1 MAAPETVGIV
11 VVSHSRPLAR
21 AAIALAG
28 EMLNGR
34 PVVIE
39 AAAGLDE
46 STLGTDAV
54 AIMAAI
60 ERANGPAGVVVLMDL
75 GSAVLSAELALEL
88 MADPAARERVVL
100 SSAPIVEGLIVAAV
114 AAAGGADR
122 HEVAAEAS
130 SALMGKTTHLGP
142 TSADDPPVEQ
152 TGPAASAVAE
162 FTVLNEHGLHARP
175 AARLV
180 GEVRGL
186 DASVQLVNRTTG
198 AGPVPANS
206 LSKVAMLGALRGHD
220 IEVRASG
227 RQAEAAVDQV
237 LALAARRFDEP
248 ELADQSRQPTDVA
261 VAADGDAVRAGGTQ
275 QPLPAAPGVVVAEV
289 AARLTADADA
299 DVPQEAPGD
308 PDVQWR
314 RVVTAVDDVRRAVE
328 QLRER
333 TRRETGPSEAAIF
346 DAHLALLGDP
356 DVLADVEAKVRA
368 GMGAARAWTT
378 CLAAVQTQWSQLPD
392 PYLRERAAD
401 VAAVAQQVLRALTG
415 APAGANWSAGV
426 VVVDDITPA
435 DVAALDASAGR
446 GLVLAHGSTS
456 SHAAIIARARSI
468 PMVVSAGSAVLALP
482 AGTPIAV
489 DGGTGEL
496 FVHPSLETVEELTG
510 RAAALAER
518 RVQQLTQAGQ
528 PAVSRDGVHVEVL
541 ANVGSAADTA
551 TAASN
556 GADGVGLVRTE
567 FLFLDRVDPPDAVEQ
582 EQVYDAICAAI
593 PGRRTVFRTLDVGG
607 DKPLS
612 YLPVPAE
619 ANPFLGRRGIRLSLE
634 RPQLLQQQLTALCR
648 TARATPIDVMFPM
661 VTSVDEL
668 LQARRILD
676 DAALASG
683 GSPRLRVGIMVEV
696 PAAALKIESFL
707 PHVDFVSIG
716 TNDLTQ
722 YTVAAERGNPAVAAL
737 HDALD
742 PGVLQLVDRVCQGA
756 ASAVD
761 VAVCGESA
769 SDEVAV
775 PVLAGLGVRELSVSP
790 QAVPAVK
797 ALIRTLDVERCRALA
812 RTALTLRDAGE
823 VRALV
828 QQATTAF
835 DGAPS

>member
-1 MAAPETVGIV
+1 MAAREAVGIV
-11 VVSHSRPLAR
+11 VVSHSRQLAR

-28 EMLNGR
+28 EMLNGH

-46 STLGTDAV
+46 STFGTDAV
-54 AIMAAI
+54 RIKEAI
-60 ERANGPAGVVVLMDL
+60 ERANGSSGVVVLMDM
-75 GSAVLSAELALEL
+75 GSAVLSTELALEL
-88 MADPAARERVVL
+88 MADPAARERVIL

-122 HEVAAEAS
+122 HEVAAEAG
-130 SALMGKTTHLGP
+130 SALMGKATHLG
-142 TSADDPPVEQ
+142 TTTADGPPVEQ
-152 TGPAASAVAE
+152 TGPEPSAVAE
-162 FTVLNEHGLHARP
+162 FTVLGEHGLHARP

-186 DASVQLVNRTTG
+186 EASVQLVNLTTG

-206 LSKVAMLGALRGHD
+206 LSKVAILGALQGHR

-227 RQAEAAVDQV
+227 RQAQEAVGQV
-237 LALAARRFDEP
+237 VALAARRFDEP
-248 ELADQSRQPTDVA
+248 DQPGRSDVA
-261 VAADGDAVRAGGTQ
+261 KAADTPAARAGGDAQ
-275 QPLPAAPGVVVAEV
+275 QPMPASPGVVIAEV
-289 AARLTADADA
+289 AGQLAA
-299 DVPQEAPGD
+299 DVDDDVPEDAPGD

-314 RVVTAVDDVRRAVE
+314 RVLAAVDDVRRGLE

-333 TRRETGPSEAAIF
+333 TRRETGSSEAAIF

-356 DVLADVEAKVRA
+356 DVLADVEAKVRE
-368 GMGAARAWTT
+368 GISAARAWTA
-378 CLAAVQTQWSQLPD
+378 CLAAVHTQWSQIPD

-415 APAGANWSAGV
+415 APARDQWSTGV

-435 DVAALDASAGR
+435 DVAALDAAAVR
-446 GLVLAHGSTS
+446 ALVLAHGSPS
-456 SHAAIIARARSI
+456 SHAAIIARARGI
-468 PMVVSAGSAVLALP
+468 PMIVSAGSAVLDLP
-482 AGTPIAV
+482 AGTALAL

-496 FVHPSLETVEELTG
+496 FVDPSPETIEELTV

-518 RVQQLTQAGQ
+518 RTQQLARAGQ
-528 PAVSRDGVHVEVL
+528 PAVSRDGVHIEVL
-541 ANVGSAADTA
+541 ANVGSAADTT

-567 FLFLDRVDPPDAVEQ
+567 FLFLDRVKPPEVVEQ
-582 EQVYDAICAAI
+582 EQVYDAICAAL

-612 YLPVPAE
+612 YLPTPAE
-619 ANPFLGRRGIRLSLE
+619 QNPFLGLRGIRLSLD
-634 RPQLLQQQLTALCR
+634 RPHLLQQQLTALCR
-648 TARATPIDVMFPM
+648 TARRMAIDVMFPM

-668 LQARRILD
+668 LQARQMLD
-676 DAALASG
+676 EAALAAG
-683 GSPRLRVGIMVEV
+683 GTPELRVGIMVEV

-722 YTVAAERGNPAVAAL
+722 YTLAAERGNPAVAAL

-742 PGVLQLVDRVCQGA
+742 PGVLQLVHRVCQCAG
-756 ASAVD
+756 SAVD

-769 SDEVAV
+769 SDEVAI
-775 PVLAGLGVRELSVSP
+775 PVLVGLGVRELSVSP
-790 QAVPAVK
+790 EAVPAVK
-797 ALIRTLDVERCRALA
+797 AIIRTLDLERCRAIA
-812 RTALTLRDAGE
+812 QTALTLRDAGE

-828 QQATTAF
+828 GRATTTAS
-835 DGAPS
+835 GATP

>member
-1 MAAPETVGIV
+1 MAPHEAVGIV

-28 EMLNGR
+28 EMLGGR

-54 AIMAAI
+54 AIKEAI

-75 GSAVLSAELALEL
+75 GSAVLSTELALEL

-130 SALMGKTTHLGP
+130 AALMAKATHLG
-142 TSADDPPVEQ
+142 TTTDAGAPVEQ
-152 TGPAASAVAE
+152 TGAAPSAVAV

-186 DASVQLVNRTTG
+186 DASVQLVNLTTG

-206 LSKVAMLGALRGHD
+206 LSKVAMLGASRGHD
-220 IEVRASG
+220 VEVRAGG
-227 RQAEAAVDQV
+227 RQAQQAVEQV
-237 LALAARRFDEP
+237 VALAARRFDEP
-248 ELADQSRQPTDVA
+248 EQPARSARPTDVTV
-261 VAADGDAVRAGGTQ
+261 VADPPAAGAQ
-275 QPLPAAPGVVVAEV
+275 QPMPASPGVVVAEV
-289 AARLTADADA
+289 AALLTADVGD
-299 DVPQEAPGD
+299 DVLQDAPGD
-308 PDVQWR
+308 PDEQWR
-314 RVVTAVDDVRRAVE
+314 RVVTAVDDVRRGVE

-333 TRRETGPSEAAIF
+333 TRRETGSSEAAIF

-356 DVLADVEAKVRA
+356 DVLTDVEAKVRE

-401 VAAVAQQVLRALTG
+401 VAAVAQQVLRALSG
-415 APAGANWSAGV
+415 APAGSEWSAGV

-435 DVAALDASAGR
+435 DVAALDASAVR
-446 GLVLAHGSTS
+446 ALVLAHGSPS
-456 SHAAIIARARSI
+456 SHAAIIARARGI
-468 PMVVSAGSAVLALP
+468 AMIVSAGGAVLDLP
-482 AGTPIAV
+482 AGTPVAL

-496 FVHPSLETVEELTG
+496 VVDPSPEVVAELTV
-510 RAAALAER
+510 RAAALAQR
-518 RVQQLTQAGQ
+518 RTQQLAGAGQ
-528 PAVSRDGVHVEVL
+528 PAVSRDGVHIEVL
-541 ANVGSAADTA
+541 ANVGSAADTV

-567 FLFLDRVDPPDAVEQ
+567 FLFLDRVDPPEVGEQ
-582 EQVYDAICAAI
+582 EQVYGAICAAMS
-593 PGRRTVFRTLDVGG
+593 GRRTVFRTLDVGG

-619 ANPFLGRRGIRLSLE
+619 QNPFLGRRGLRLSLE
-634 RPQLLQQQLTALCR
+634 RPLLLQQQLTALCR
-648 TARATPIDVMFPM
+648 TARRAPIDVMFPM

-668 LQARRILD
+668 LQARRML
-676 DAALASG
+676 DAAALVVG
-683 GSPRLRVGIMVEV
+683 GTPQLRVGIMVEV

-742 PGVLQLVDRVCQGA
+742 PGVLQLVQRVCQGA
-756 ASAVD
+756 GSAVD

-769 SDEVAV
+769 SDEAAV
-775 PVLAGLGVRELSVSP
+775 PVLLGLGVRELSVSP

-797 ALIRTLDVERCRALA
+797 AVVRTLHLERCRAMA
-812 RTALTLRDAGE
+812 RTALTLSDAGE

-828 QQATTAF
+828 RHDTTAF
-835 DGAPS
+835 DSATS